1 MSKSYLFIL
10 WLYLNLNI
18 VVIAMG
24 EQLFVQ
30 IKIPQHYLAPFRLL
44 LTLLILLKTPS
55 LVLILTSVEISRN
68 SKVWCWTKIKSIRL
82 IPIPSILAKN
92 SRNSL

>member
-1 MSKSYLFIL
+1 
-10 WLYLNLNI
+10 
-18 VVIAMG
+18 MG

-30 IKIPQHYLAPFRLL
+30 IKIPQHYLAPYRLL

-55 LVLILTSVEISRN
+55 LVLILTSVEISLN

-82 IPIPSILAKN
+82 IRIPSILAKN
-92 SRNSL
+92 SRNWL